1 LCRSGG
7 KVRALSGKCPHYGA
21 PLAKGDLRDGRIV
34 CPWHGSCFNAETGDI
49 HVLIVLVLSSSYVML
64 STNVLLKVHK
74 REIFYG
80 SDFEFFTIS

>member
-1 LCRSGG
+1 MFRSGG

-49 HVLIVLVLSSSYVML
+49 LIVLVLSSSSVML
-64 STNVLLKVHK
+64 SANGLSSVLNVFSVAK
-74 REIFYG
+74 I
-80 SDFEFFTIS
+80 